1 MSSFLLAVLKFELVE
16 FPQVERHY
24 DLYHKHVHAQ
34 EYFLI
39 YMDKS
44 T

>member
-1 MSSFLLAVLKFELVE
+1 MSSLFLAVLKFELVE
-16 FPQVERHY
+16 VPQVERHY
-24 DLYHKHVHAQ
+24 DLYHMHVHAQ

-39 YMDKS
+39 YTDKS